1 MKKNIFAFTA
11 LACAIVWTACER
23 IEQTPTPDEPVDPVE
38 GVEEGTDWIVT
49 IRAEKAETPQTKG
62 LDIEGADEGTTTLLK
77 SIWKDG
83 EQVHVY
89 LGADCIGE
97 LTVTADGENPH
108 KATLSGTVNC
118 SNIIEGTT
126 RLDLLTPRETWDY
139 TGQTGT
145 LLLSDDAANSIEKKF
160 HYTLASSVLVTKV
173 EGNAVTTES
182 ATFRN
187 QQSIYRLSF
196 RYFDGVSKTPIST
209 KSVSISGA
217 SGKLVQSQVMGGAA
231 VLGDIS
237 VTLESASTDPLFVAL
252 RNEDQT
258 NEEILTFLV
267 VDDNGVTYHGTKTIP
282 AAYKPNGTFVSIKN
296 ASLPDRLD
304 VALSDTPV
312 NSVL

>member
-1 MKKNIFAFTA
+1 MTRRTVIAAFLLMGAALWTSCRKEDDLSKDDAPSVEVPEGCLWLSLQASKGADTKA
-11 LACAIVWTACER
+11 LALAGSTLNAYWV
-23 IEQTPTPDEPVDPVE
+23 QDEPVKVFL
-38 GVEEGTDWIVT
+38 EGTLIGT
-49 IRAEKAETPQTKG
+49 LSATPN
-62 LDIEGADEGTTTLLK
+62 GTDNT
-77 SIWKDG
+77 
-83 EQVHVY
+83 
-89 LGADCIGE
+89 
-97 LTVTADGENPH
+97 
-108 KATLSGTVNC
+108 KATLSGTLTQTSGVVADAVL
-118 SNIIEGTT
+118 T
-126 RLDLLTPRETWDY
+126 LLFPRETWNY
-139 TGQTGT
+139 TAQAGT
-145 LLLSDDAANSIEKKF
+145 LDAIAANFDYAVATATVK
-160 HYTLASSVLVTKV
+160 SVVGTTV
-173 EGNAVTTES
+173 QTEGSV
-182 ATFRN
+182 TFRN

-196 RYFDGVSKTPIST
+196 RYNDGVSKTPIST

-217 SGKLVQSQVMGGAA
+217 SGKLVQSQVMGSTA
-231 VLGDIS
+231 VLGDIP